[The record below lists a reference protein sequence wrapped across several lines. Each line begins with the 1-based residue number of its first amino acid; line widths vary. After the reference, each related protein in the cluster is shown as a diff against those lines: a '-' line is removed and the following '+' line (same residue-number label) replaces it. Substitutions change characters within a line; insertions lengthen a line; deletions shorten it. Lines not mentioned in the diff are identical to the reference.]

1 MKETAPQPS
10 AKKHPKATPKHRE
23 EAPKPRKEAAATPEA
38 AVVPAKRRRKSGVA
52 VAMDIRKQQKAV
64 GMLLCK
70 APFRRLLR
78 DVMAKSVD
86 KFNTRT
92 DKATGMKTIDA
103 GPESAAVART
113 TKEALRLAQEAT
125 EDHVMRLYSGAM
137 DLARYTGRTTMMGG
151 DLRMVEWLRNDKH

>member
-10 AKKHPKATPKHRE
+10 AKKHPKAAPKHR
-23 EAPKPRKEAAATPEA
+23 KEAATPEA
-38 AVVPAKRRRKSGVA
+38 AGVPAKRRRKSGVA

-64 GMLLCK
+64 GMLLCR
-70 APFRRLLR
+70 APFRRLLK

-92 DKATGMKTIDA
+92 DRATGLKTIDA

-113 TKEALRLAQEAT
+113 TKDALRLAQEAT

-151 DLRMVEWLRNDKH
+151 DLRMVEWLRDE